1 MHIEKQK
8 TYHGIIIFGEMASGK
23 DTLADYLLKVNDK
36 CCKYNIGN
44 AVRQFLS
51 IIKVNPEF
59 KGKNRILGQ
68 SIADKLR
75 EVHPDI
81 LNDYCL
87 SLIYEKWEKPLKFNI
102 TNINDNLDFH
112 TDLFRKLALVIE
124 NEIPLVVGGRTYQDY
139 DYWYNKNFLTVG
151 IICDFKR
158 RYDRLCKRDG
168 LEVAQNS
175 NFKHNTE
182 IDVGDIVK
190 NKCEYVINND
200 GNFNQLY
207 EQADHLLKKFL
218 SKE

>member
-23 DTLADYLLKVNDK
+23 DTLADYLLEVKTK

-87 SLIYEKWEKPLKFNI
+87 SLIYEKWEKILELSTRN
-102 TNINDNLDFH
+102 NYDNLDFH
-112 TDLFRKLALVIE
+112 AALLHKLDLIIE
-124 NEIPLVVGGRTYQDY
+124 KEIPLVVGGRTYQDY

-151 IICDFKR
+151 IICDFDKR
-158 RYDRLCKRDG
+158 YARLCKRDG

-182 IDVGDIVK
+182 IDVGVIAKD
-190 NKCEYVINND
+190 KCEFVIDNNVD
-200 GNFNQLY
+200 FNHLY
-207 EQADHLLKKFL
+207 KQADQLLKKF
-218 SKE
+218 